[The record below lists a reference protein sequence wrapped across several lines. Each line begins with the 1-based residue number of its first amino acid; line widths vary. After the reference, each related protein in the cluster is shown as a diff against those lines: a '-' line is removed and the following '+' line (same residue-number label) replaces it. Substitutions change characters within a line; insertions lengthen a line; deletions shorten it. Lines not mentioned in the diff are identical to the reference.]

1 MTVQGFSANA
11 EQAWNELEWLAS
23 ARELIHWSNTTSAE
37 EPLMLVVRHSHR
49 ETIASYDDMIG
60 RGLTPLGHAM
70 AKEFGRRLPPR
81 KNVHIFHSYVPRCQE
96 TAEDI
101 AEGIRDRSGQVD
113 LVEASDLLVGPR
125 VVDPQ
130 LWRKLGK
137 DGIWVLKFVN
147 DWSRGAFTERQ
158 IEPIEE
164 FKRRVVR
171 EVIGKLRS
179 APANSMH
186 LHVTHDLFLVAAR
199 SLLQTASASHNRPAY
214 LGGFGVVLKLDR
226 LVVFDAGRSEEI
238 PTPEQE

>member
-11 EQAWNELEWLAS
+11 GHVWNELEWLAS
-23 ARELIHWSNTTSAE
+23 ARELIHWSNTISVE

-49 ETIASYDDMIG
+49 EIIASYDDMIG

-81 KNVHIFHSYVPRCQE
+81 KNVRIFHSYVPRCQE

-101 AEGIRDRSGQVD
+101 GEGIHDRGGQVD
-113 LVEASDLLVGPR
+113 LIEASDLLVGPR
-125 VVDPQ
+125 VADPQ

-137 DGIWVLKFVN
+137 DGIWVLQFVN
-147 DWSRGAFTERQ
+147 DWSRGVFTEKQ

-164 FKRRVVR
+164 FRRRVVR
-171 EVIGKLRS
+171 EVIGKLRT
-179 APANSMH
+179 APANSTH

-199 SLLQTASASHNRPAY
+199 SLLQTTSPMRDRPSY
-214 LGGFGVVLKLDR
+214 LGGFGVVLKPDR
-226 LVVFDAGRSEEI
+226 LLVFDAGRSEEI
-238 PTPEQE
+238 PTPQEY